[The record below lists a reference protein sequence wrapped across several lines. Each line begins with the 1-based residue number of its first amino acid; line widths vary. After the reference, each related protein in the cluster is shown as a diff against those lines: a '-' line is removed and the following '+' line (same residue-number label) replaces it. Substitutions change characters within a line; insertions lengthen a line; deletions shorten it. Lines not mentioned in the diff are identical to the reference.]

1 MEWSWANNPFIA
13 IALESRP
20 RAVKVADF
28 SFAALEKRK
37 LDAFFG
43 PLYLQF
49 KLVYDPM
56 KGEQVTWETQKG
68 TQKGSTKSLDDTLL
82 DLSPGKINLWDRQIS
97 NVFAPGTPEYIA
109 LLPNG
114 HAPFGAAK
122 KKDDRILAVKTL
134 GKALDGI
141 VALAATK
148 ADVDAFYAS
157 LDAARTGQK
166 GQISTTKDNSEEMTD
181 AMMNCMVGLYAVLG
195 ACIAKFAATPED
207 IKPIFDISTIRD
219 IAQTLFTSTVKKGI
233 NTTDFIVK
241 RTLPAGRF
249 VKITVLSS
257 GALDFGITDE
267 KNDPIGAKKVT
278 VQGMEDEII
287 EVSQL
292 QQQSGK
298 SSFFK
303 VANTNNLLD
312 GHFKI
317 EILPEGSRGIAN

>member
-1 MEWSWANNPFIA
+1 MDWSITNNLFISL
-13 IALESRP
+13 ALQSRP

-28 SFAALEKRK
+28 TFAALEKRQ
-37 LDAFFG
+37 LDAFYG

-49 KLVYDPM
+49 KPVYDPM
-56 KGEQVTWETQKG
+56 KGEQVTWEAQKG

-97 NVFAPGTPEYIA
+97 NVFAPGSPEYIA

-114 HAPFGAAK
+114 HAPFGSNK
-122 KKDDRILAVKTL
+122 KKDDRITAVKTL

-141 VALAATK
+141 VALVATK
-148 ADVDAFYAS
+148 TDVDNFYAS

-166 GQISTTKDNSEEMTD
+166 GQISITKDDSEEMTD
-181 AMMNCMVGLYAVLG
+181 AMMNCMIGLFRILG
-195 ACIAKFAATPED
+195 ACIEHFAATPDD

-219 IAQTLFTSTVKKGI
+219 IAQTLFISTVKAGI
-233 NTTDFIVK
+233 NADFIVK

-278 VQGMEDEII
+278 VQGMEEEII